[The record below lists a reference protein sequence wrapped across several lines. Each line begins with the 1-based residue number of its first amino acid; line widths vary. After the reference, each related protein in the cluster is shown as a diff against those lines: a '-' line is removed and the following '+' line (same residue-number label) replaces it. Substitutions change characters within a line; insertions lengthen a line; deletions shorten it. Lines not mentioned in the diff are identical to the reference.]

1 MKTWKGH
8 SLYLADTH
16 VSRFSYFSAKMIYAY
31 IRVSTDRQTV
41 ENQRFEIDNFCKAR
55 KIRIGRYIEE
65 TVSGMKAVD
74 KRELGLLI
82 RKMKEGD
89 TLIASEISR
98 LGRRLLEVMS
108 ILKMLMDKKV
118 NVITVKEHF
127 ELGDNLQSH
136 VIAFAFSLASEIER
150 SLISQR
156 TKEALARR
164 KAMGQKLGRK
174 AGGSNRTHKLDGH
187 KELIRT
193 MVEYGYNKA
202 EICRKV
208 GCTYATLEK
217 HLKRE
222 GLTVHV
228 QSRHRAHPVKECLG
242 KVASDK
248 PAYRKKKRKIV
259 ILSDSDRAI
268 HVERKA
274 AAWQHGRDV
283 QREGTAP
290 VPPILQEPVAKFRT
304 TVYHHILFEHEKSI
318 VRMLK
323 EGYSKAYIA
332 RCLSCNIKTLDAH
345 LVRMGIKLVWE

>member
-1 MKTWKGH
+1 
-8 SLYLADTH
+8 
-16 VSRFSYFSAKMIYAY
+16 MIYAY

-41 ENQRFEIDNFCKAR
+41 ENQRYEIEKFCHAR
-55 KIRIGRYIEE
+55 QIKINRYIEE
-65 TVSGMKAVD
+65 TVSGMKSID
-74 KRELGLLI
+74 KRELGTLI
-82 RKMKEGD
+82 RKMKKND

-98 LGRRLLEVMS
+98 FGRRLLEVMS

-174 AGGSNRTHKLDGH
+174 AGGSNRQHKLDE
-187 KELIRT
+187 KSELIRT
-193 MVEYGYNKA
+193 MVKYGYTKSG
-202 EICRKV
+202 ICRKV
-208 GCTYATLEK
+208 GCRYDTLEK
-217 HLKRE
+217 HLVRE
-222 GLTVHV
+222 GLTV
-228 QSRHRAHPVKECLG
+228 QAAPRRRPRPVWDTNAPACRKFKNR
-242 KVASDK
+242 KV
-248 PAYRKKKRKIV
+248 V
-259 ILSDSDRAI
+259 ILNGSDRPAHI
-268 HVERKA
+268 ERA
-274 AAWQHGRDV
+274 AAVWQYNQKVRRDGAAV
-283 QREGTAP
+283 MPAIAREPAMKLRTAS
-290 VPPILQEPVAKFRT
+290 
-304 TVYHHILFEHEKSI
+304 YHYMLFEHEKNI

-332 RCLSCNIKTLDAH
+332 RYLDCNIKTLDAH

>member
-1 MKTWKGH
+1 
-8 SLYLADTH
+8 
-16 VSRFSYFSAKMIYAY
+16 MIYAY

-41 ENQRFEIDNFCKAR
+41 ENQRYEIDNFCR
-55 KIRIGRYIEE
+55 SRQIRIDRYIEE

-74 KRELGLLI
+74 RRELGTLI
-82 RKMKEGD
+82 RRMKKGD

-98 LGRRLLEVMS
+98 FGRRLLEVMA

-174 AGGSNRTHKLDGH
+174 AGGSNRTHKLDGQAA
-187 KELIRT
+187 LIRT
-193 MVEYGYNKA
+193 MVEYGYTKS

-208 GCTYATLEK
+208 GCQYGTLEK
-217 HLKRE
+217 HLRRE
-222 GLTVHV
+222 GLTVLV
-228 QSRHRAHPVKECLG
+228 SSRYQARPSRERAMTEASEKPV
-242 KVASDK
+242 
-248 PAYRKKKRKIV
+248 YRKRKKRRIV

-268 HVERKA
+268 HIERQA
-274 AAWQHGRDV
+274 AAWQYNREV
-283 QREGTAP
+283 QRDETTPMPA
-290 VPPILQEPVAKFRT
+290 ILQEPASKCRAAS
-304 TVYHHILFEHEKSI
+304 YHHMLFEHEKNI
-318 VRMLK
+318 LRMLK
-323 EGYSKAYIA
+323 KGHSKTYIA
-332 RCLSCNIKTLDAH
+332 KYFGCNIKTLNAH
-345 LVRMGIKLVWE
+345 LLRMGVKVIWE

>member
-1 MKTWKGH
+1 MDRTLN
-8 SLYLADTH
+8 SVY
-16 VSRFSYFSAKMIYAY
+16 MIYAY

-208 GCTYATLEK
+208 GCTYGTLEK
-217 HLKRE
+217 HLRSE
-222 GLTVHV
+222 GLTVQV
-228 QSRHRAHPVKECLG
+228 QSRHRTRSN
-242 KVASDK
+242 KVCSDK
-248 PAYRKKKRKIV
+248 EVSGKSVYRKIKKRKII
-259 ILSDSDRAI
+259 ILSESDRAI
-268 HVERKA
+268 HIERKA
-274 AAWQHGRDV
+274 AAWQHGRGVRRD
-283 QREGTAP
+283 ESAP
-290 VPPILQEPVAKFRT
+290 VPPILQEPMAKFRT
-304 TVYHHILFEHEKSI
+304 TVYHHILFEHEKNI

-332 RCLSCNIKTLDAH
+332 RYLNCNIKTLDAH

>member
-1 MKTWKGH
+1 
-8 SLYLADTH
+8 
-16 VSRFSYFSAKMIYAY
+16 MIYAY
-31 IRVSTDRQTV
+31 IRVSTDKQTV
-41 ENQRFEIDNFCKAR
+41 ENQRFEIDNYCKTR
-55 KIRIGRYIEE
+55 QIKIDKYIEE

-74 KRELGLLI
+74 KRELGVLI
-82 RKMKEGD
+82 RKMKKGD

-108 ILKMLMDKKV
+108 ILKSLMDKKI
-118 NVITVKEHF
+118 NVVTVKEKF

-174 AGGSNRTHKLDGH
+174 FGGSNSRHKLDEH

-193 MVEYGYNKA
+193 MVEYGYTKA
-202 EICRKV
+202 EICRKI
-208 GCTYATLEK
+208 GCQYGTLEK

-222 GLTVHV
+222 GLAIQVAPRY
-228 QSRHRAHPVKECLG
+228 QAKPNKERALAESSEKPV
-242 KVASDK
+242 
-248 PAYRKKKRKIV
+248 YRKKKKRKVV

-268 HVERKA
+268 HIERKA
-274 AAWQHGRDV
+274 AAWQYRRDV
-283 QREGTAP
+283 QRDESAP
-290 VPPILQEPVAKFRT
+290 VPPILQEPASKFRST
-304 TVYHHILFEHEKSI
+304 TYHHMLFEHEKNI

-323 EGYSKAYIA
+323 KGHSKRYIA
-332 RCLSCNIKTLDAH
+332 KYLGCNIKTLDAH
-345 LVRMGIKLVWE
+345 LLRMGIKLVWE